1 MIRSRSARMSAVVL
15 ALSVFLCSVLQQG
28 TPAQAGTEVA
38 TKGPSSTLNR
48 MADTATVASG
58 THEETSAAISK
69 IGDWVVAKHSS
80 DSAGASANAKARGNY
95 AELSFSGDSVEW
107 IGRSGPSLGIAE
119 VYVDG
124 VMMKQVDLYSN
135 QQTFQTVLFR
145 TGSLSTN
152 THTIRIVR
160 TGTHSASSTGNDIS
174 LDAFRVIDNAAPAA
188 PRNISVAPARDSL
201 LVKWDPSSEPDV
213 VGYRL
218 YRALEDGPFAL
229 ISGSDSLSTTNFLDV
244 GLTYGARYRY
254 SVTALDS
261 SGNQSLRGK
270 LPSAVQPAP
279 VTPPF
284 RASNCPAT
292 GTKVSTLE
300 QLRTAV
306 ASARPGTV
314 ILLAPGTYR
323 GGITVTSSGTSDK
336 PIWICGPRTA
346 ILDNQNV
353 QSKNGVHL
361 DGADN
366 VHVAGIS
373 IQNFR
378 KGIVISGSVGS
389 SVADVSIASTGE
401 EAVKVRYS
409 STDTAVLYNVIRQ
422 TGLAVPMYGEG
433 VYLGTSPKDWCS
445 VNGCEPDRSDRTV
458 VVGNDIAR
466 TTADPIEAKPGTSG
480 GVIRGNTIDAGGV
493 SEVTTIVAIKGNDY
507 IVVDNVARNGVG
519 PSGFYASETEVAGW
533 GQNNIFA
540 RNNVA
545 LLNAGV
551 AIYVKTGANNV
562 VDCSNTPA
570 GQGVERSNVVCQK

>member
-1 MIRSRSARMSAVVL
+1 MAFAV
-15 ALSVFLCSVLQQG
+15 ALSVFYCSVLQSG
-28 TPAQAGTEVA
+28 DPAEARWDVA
-38 TKGPSSTLNR
+38 TKGASGSWNR
-48 MADTATVASG
+48 VVAAATVSSG
-58 THEETSAAISK
+58 TYEESSSAIAK
-69 IGDWVVAKHSS
+69 VGDWVTAKHSS

-119 VYVDG
+119 VFVDG
-124 VMMKQVDLYSN
+124 VMMKQVDLYSS

-145 TGSLSTN
+145 AGGLGAGA
-152 THTIRIVR
+152 HVIRIVR
-160 TGTHSASSTGNDIS
+160 TGTHSAGSTGNDIS
-174 LDAFRVIDNAAPAA
+174 LDAFRVVDNAAPAA
-188 PRNISVAPARDSL
+188 PRNVSVTPARDSL
-201 LVKWDPSSEPDV
+201 LVKWDSSSEPDV

-218 YRALEDGPFAL
+218 YRALEDGPFSL
-229 ISGSDSLSTTNFLDV
+229 VSGTDSLVATSFLDI

-254 SVTALDS
+254 AVTAIDS
-261 SGNQSLRGK
+261 SGNQSSRGK
-270 LPSAVQPAP
+270 LPSAVQPPP

-284 RASNCPAT
+284 RASSCPTT

-306 ASARPGTV
+306 AGARPGTV

-323 GGITVTSSGTSDK
+323 GGITVTSSGTTDN

-346 ILDNQNV
+346 VLDNQNV

-366 VHVAGIS
+366 VHIAGIS

-378 KGIVISGSVGS
+378 KGVVISGSNGS
-389 SVADVSIASTGE
+389 SVADVSIASIGE
-401 EAVKVRYS
+401 EAIKIRYS

-422 TGLAVPMYGEG
+422 TGLAIPMYGEG
-433 VYLGTSPKDWCS
+433 IYLGTSPKDWCA
-445 VNGCEPDRSDRTV
+445 VNNCEPDRSDRAI

-480 GVIRGNTIDAGGV
+480 GVIRGNTIDADGV
-493 SEVTTIVAIKGNDY
+493 SEVTTIIAVKGNDY

-540 RNNVA
+540 RNTVA
-545 LLNAGV
+545 LRSAGV